1 MKKRQRYVGMRKKG
15 LGYSLILIELLI
27 QIFGGIYYDQTP
39 AIVWSLANAI
49 LILIPLM
56 FGIKLG
62 LLCFIP
68 VLASEILWFC
78 KLSTT
83 GPILHAISFALTI
96 LILGMANKKLKYAQY
111 PRRVILSSILYEIS
125 LLGEET
131 LYYSLIFL
139 FRHRPIRWEAVSGTF
154 ISLANP
160 LLLILLVI
168 FCKDDNDPKDKN
180 STSSRFA

>member
-1 MKKRQRYVGMRKKG
+1 MRKKD
-15 LGYSLILIELLI
+15 LGYGLIFIELLI

-49 LILIPLM
+49 LILVPLM

-83 GPILHAISFALTI
+83 GPILHAVSFALTI

-154 ISLANP
+154 LSLANSKI
-160 LLLILLVI
+160 ILHMSFIRL
-168 FCKDDNDPKDKN
+168 
-180 STSSRFA
+180 